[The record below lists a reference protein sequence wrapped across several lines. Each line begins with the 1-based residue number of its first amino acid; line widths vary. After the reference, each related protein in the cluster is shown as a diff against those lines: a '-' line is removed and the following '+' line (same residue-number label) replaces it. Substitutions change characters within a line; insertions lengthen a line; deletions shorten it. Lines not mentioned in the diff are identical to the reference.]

1 MAPPRGEVLQ
11 GTLDL
16 IVLQTLHA
24 MGPLH
29 GYGIAQR
36 VKQVSEDLLKL
47 NQGTLYPALLR
58 LEQRGWITSKWGAFS
73 AVRKGLEM
81 EWLRIFGA
89 RLRGLFRKRNLDR
102 ELDSELQTH
111 LELLTQEKIR
121 SGMRVVE
128 ARYATRR
135 EFGGVE
141 QTKENY
147 RRQLGVPFL
156 ETLAQDLRYALRMLR
171 KSPDFTAVVV
181 LTLALGIGANTA
193 IFSLMNAVLLQSLP
207 VRNPQEL
214 VVVR

>member
-1 MAPPRGEVLQ
+1 
-11 GTLDL
+11 
-16 IVLQTLHA
+16 
-24 MGPLH
+24 
-29 GYGIAQR
+29 
-36 VKQVSEDLLKL
+36 
-47 NQGTLYPALLR
+47 
-58 LEQRGWITSKWGAFS
+58 
-73 AVRKGLEM
+73 M

-121 SGMRVVE
+121 SGMNPIE
-128 ARYATRR
+128 ARYAARR

-171 KSPDFTAVVV
+171 KSPGFTAVVV

-207 VRNPQEL
+207 VRN
-214 VVVR
+214 

>member
-1 MAPPRGEVLQ
+1 
-11 GTLDL
+11 
-16 IVLQTLHA
+16 
-24 MGPLH
+24 
-29 GYGIAQR
+29 
-36 VKQVSEDLLKL
+36 
-47 NQGTLYPALLR
+47 
-58 LEQRGWITSKWGAFS
+58 
-73 AVRKGLEM
+73 M

-121 SGMRVVE
+121 SGMSVVE
-128 ARYATRR
+128 ARYAARR
-135 EFGGVE
+135 DFGGVE

-171 KSPDFTAVVV
+171 KSPGFTAVVV

-193 IFSLMNAVLLQSLP
+193 IFSLMNAVLLQPLP
-207 VRNPQEL
+207 YRNPNRLTMVWEKSRDGSRENVGYATYLDWKSKNKSFEEIAIYSSWQPVLQVGEPEQL
-214 VVVR
+214 NGLRVTSNYF